1 MCKQQAKVKKLKELF
16 NITYIQFTIVS
27 IHVQYTYYLI
37 STGRIVLKKKKKKKK
52 TCYVYKIHTWVHR

>member
-37 STGRIVLKKKKKKKK
+37 STGRTVLKKR

>member
-16 NITYIQFTIVS
+16 YITYKQFTIVS

-37 STGRIVLKKKKKKKK
+37 STGRTMLKEELVMS
-52 TCYVYKIHTWVHR
+52 TRFHTWVHR

>member
-37 STGRIVLKKKKKKKK
+37 STGRTVLKKKKKR

>member
-37 STGRIVLKKKKKKKK
+37 STGRTVLKKELVMS
-52 TCYVYKIHTWVHR
+52 TRFIHGYIDGLSR

>member
-37 STGRIVLKKKKKKKK
+37 STGRTVLKKKELVMS
-52 TCYVYKIHTWVHR
+52 TRFIHGYIDELSR

>member
-1 MCKQQAKVKKLKELF
+1 MCRQQARVKKLKELF

-37 STGRIVLKKKKKKKK
+37 STGRTMLEKELVMSARF
-52 TCYVYKIHTWVHR
+52 HTSVHR

>member
-37 STGRIVLKKKKKKKK
+37 STGRTVLKKKR

>member
-16 NITYIQFTIVS
+16 NITYKQFTIVS

-37 STGRIVLKKKKKKKK
+37 STGRTMLEKELVMS
-52 TCYVYKIHTWVHR
+52 TRFHTWVHR

>member
-37 STGRIVLKKKKKKKK
+37 STGRTMLGKELVMS
-52 TCYVYKIHTWVHR
+52 TGFHTWVHR

>member
-37 STGRIVLKKKKKKKK
+37 STGRTVLKKKNLLCLQDSYMG
-52 TCYVYKIHTWVHR
+52 T